1 VIHKTLYLCYFGLRQ
16 PLVQTQVIPY
26 LQEIAKDGIETHL
39 LTFDAP
45 SKGWTSDRIGREK
58 QALAEKGIEW
68 HSLTYHKRL
77 SIIATAYD
85 VLAGSVFVWKLLRRH
100 KIDILHARIHVPM
113 LMAVLARK
121 FSGRKPKIIFDMR
134 GFFPEEYVDGG
145 NWKKDGALFK
155 TVKRI
160 EKRLL
165 READGFVVLTE
176 KARDI
181 LFPESRLTGADSSG
195 RPVEVIPCCV
205 NIERFRCDDA
215 REKIR
220 SDHQLNDRLVVAYV
234 GSLGT
239 WYMAD
244 EMADLFKAARE
255 KDPSVYALVLT
266 QSEYG
271 IMSERL
277 RERGFTDRDFVVK
290 EVSHSE
296 IPEYI
301 NAADIAI
308 SFIKPC
314 FSKLSS
320 SPTKIAEY
328 LAGGVPIISNS
339 GVGDVAELLQAEKV
353 GAVVEGFDKE
363 SYHRALD
370 EITVL
375 RASGR
380 LPETCRAAAK
390 EKFDLEQVG
399 GSKYRSLYRKL
410 LGKQVKT
417 DSI

>member
-1 VIHKTLYLCYFGLRQ
+1 VIYKTLYLCYFGLRQ

-26 LQEIAKDGIETHL
+26 LQEIAKDGVETHL
-39 LTFDAP
+39 LTFDTP
-45 SKGWTSDRIGREK
+45 SETWTRDQIETER

-68 HSLTYHKRL
+68 HSLTYHKRF

-85 VLAGSVFVWKLLRRH
+85 VLAGSYLVWKLLRRH
-100 KIDILHARIHVPM
+100 KIDVLHARVHVPM

-121 FSGRKPKIIFDMR
+121 FSGRKPKILFDIR

-145 NWKKDGALFK
+145 NWKKDGLLFK
-155 TVKRI
+155 TAKRI

-165 READGFVVLTE
+165 READAFVVLTE

-181 LFPESRLTGADSSG
+181 LFPESRATDADSSG

-205 NIERFRCDDA
+205 DIGRFSRDGA

-220 SDHQLNDRLVVAYV
+220 SEYELNDRLVVAYV

-244 EMADLFKAARE
+244 EMADLFAAARE
-255 KDPSVYALVLT
+255 KDPSAYALVLT

-277 RERGFTDRDFVVK
+277 RERGFTDGDFVVK
-290 EVSHSE
+290 TVSHSE

-301 NAADIAI
+301 NAADIAV

-328 LAGGVPIISNS
+328 LAGGVPIVTNR
-339 GVGDVAELLQAEKV
+339 GVGDVAELVQAERV
-353 GAVVEGFDKE
+353 GAVAEGFDME
-363 SYHRALD
+363 SYARALD
-370 EITVL
+370 EIAVL

-380 LPETCRAAAK
+380 LPETCRVIAK

-410 LGKQVKT
+410 LGKPEAGQ
-417 DSI
+417 

>member
-1 VIHKTLYLCYFGLRQ
+1 MIHKTLYLCYFGLRQ

-26 LQEIAKDGIETHL
+26 LQEIAKDGVETHL

-45 SKGWTSDRIGREK
+45 SKGWTADRIETEK
-58 QALAEKGIEW
+58 KALAEKGIEW

-85 VLAGSVFVWKLLRRH
+85 VLAGSFFVWRLLRRH

-121 FSGRKPKIIFDMR
+121 FSGRKPRILFDIR

-155 TVKRI
+155 TAKRI
-160 EKRLL
+160 EKHLL
-165 READGFVVLTE
+165 READAFVVLTE

-181 LFPESRLTGADSSG
+181 LFPESRLTGADSAG

-205 NIERFRCDDA
+205 ETERFNVEGDRK
-215 REKIR
+215 EVR
-220 SDHQLNDRLVVAYV
+220 SEYALDDRLVIAYV

-244 EMADLFKAARE
+244 EMADLFEAARE
-255 KDPSVYALVLT
+255 KDPAAYAFVLT

-271 IMSERL
+271 IMAERL
-277 RERGFTDRDFVVK
+277 RQRGFTDNDFVVK
-290 EVSHSE
+290 QATHEEV
-296 IPEYI
+296 PKFI

-328 LAGGVPIISNS
+328 LAGGVPIVTNG
-339 GVGDVAELLQAEKV
+339 GVGDVAELVREEKV
-353 GAVVEGFDKE
+353 GAVVDGFDNE
-363 SYHRALD
+363 SYRRAID
-370 EITVL
+370 EIMVL

-380 LPETCRAAAK
+380 LSETCRATAK
-390 EKFDLEQVG
+390 ERFDLEQVG

-410 LGKQVKT
+410 LAKPDAAQ
-417 DSI
+417 

>member
-26 LQEIAKDGIETHL
+26 LQEIAKDGVETHL

-45 SKGWTSDRIGREK
+45 SEDWTRDRIGREK

-85 VLAGSVFVWKLLRRH
+85 IFAGSFFVWKMLRRH
-100 KIDILHARIHVPM
+100 QIDILHARVHVPM
-113 LMAVLARK
+113 LMAVLGRK
-121 FSGRKPKIIFDMR
+121 LSGRKPKILFDIR

-145 NWKKDGALFK
+145 NWKKDGLLFK
-155 TVKRI
+155 TAKRI

-165 READGFVVLTE
+165 READAFVVLTE

-181 LFPESRLTGADSSG
+181 LFPESRLTGADRSG

-205 NIERFRCDDA
+205 DIGRFSFDGA
-215 REKIR
+215 RDKIR
-220 SDHQLNDRLVVAYV
+220 SEYALDDRLVVAYV

-244 EMADLFKAARE
+244 EMADLFEAARE
-255 KDPSVYALVLT
+255 KDPSAYALVLT

-290 EVSHSE
+290 TVSHSE
-296 IPEYI
+296 IPKYI
-301 NAADIAI
+301 NVADIAV

-328 LAGGVPIISNS
+328 LAGGVPIVTNR
-339 GVGDVAELLQAEKV
+339 GVGDVAELVQGEKV

-363 SYHRALD
+363 SYARALD
-370 EITVL
+370 YIAVL
-375 RASGR
+375 RESGR
-380 LPETCRAAAK
+380 LSETCRAVAK

-399 GSKYRSLYRKL
+399 GSKYRSLYRKM
-410 LGKQVKT
+410 LGRSGADQ
-417 DSI
+417 

>member
-1 VIHKTLYLCYFGLRQ
+1 MIHKTLYLCYFGLRQ

-26 LQEIAKDGIETHL
+26 LQEIAKDGVETHL

-45 SKGWTSDRIGREK
+45 SKGWTPDQIESER

-85 VLAGSVFVWKLLRRH
+85 VLAGSWLVWKLLRRH
-100 KIDILHARIHVPM
+100 KIDILHARVHVPM
-113 LMAVLARK
+113 LMAVLGRK
-121 FSGRKPKIIFDMR
+121 LSGRKPKILFDIR

-145 NWKKDGALFK
+145 NWKKDGLLFK
-155 TVKRI
+155 TAKRI

-165 READGFVVLTE
+165 READAFVVLTE

-181 LFPESRLTGADSSG
+181 LFPESLLTGADRSG

-205 NIERFRCDDA
+205 DIGRFSCDGA

-220 SDHQLNDRLVVAYV
+220 SEYALKDRLVVVYV

-244 EMADLFKAARE
+244 EMADLFEAARE
-255 KDPSVYALVLT
+255 KDPSAYALVLT

-290 EVSHSE
+290 TVSHSE
-296 IPEYI
+296 IPKYI
-301 NAADIAI
+301 NAADIAV

-328 LAGGVPIISNS
+328 LAGGVPIVTNR
-339 GVGDVAELLQAEKV
+339 GVGDVAELVEAEKV
-353 GAVVEGFDKE
+353 GAVVEGFDSE
-363 SYHRALD
+363 SYCRALD
-370 EITVL
+370 EIAVL
-375 RASGR
+375 RGSGR
-380 LPETCRAAAK
+380 LSETCRAAAK

-399 GSKYRSLYRKL
+399 GRKYRSLYRKL
-410 LGKQVKT
+410 LGKSDADQ
-417 DSI
+417 